1 MVSGPVR
8 IIVIGG
14 GGCTNGS
21 DPEMDAWILRQIPV
35 TGRKPRLGYLGT
47 ASGNCP
53 DKHAGFRAAYGNH
66 ATLLEAPPPMA
77 PAAECAAWLG
87 QLDLVYVGGGNT
99 RTVLE
104 SWRQTGW
111 DAALANAARSG
122 IMFAGVSAGGISWF
136 DAAFSD
142 ADRNG
147 LTPLAGLGLISGSCC
162 PHYSE
167 EPWRQPAYQAAIGD
181 GVIAPGI
188 AIDDGV
194 AVLCDNRGAIGWMS
208 ARPGVAAYRI
218 ERLGTSAVSRPLPR
232 LPASATAP

>member
-1 MVSGPVR
+1 
-8 IIVIGG
+8 
-14 GGCTNGS
+14 
-21 DPEMDAWILRQIPV
+21 
-35 TGRKPRLGYLGT
+35 
-47 ASGNCP
+47 
-53 DKHAGFRAAYGNH
+53 
-66 ATLLEAPPPMA
+66 MA

-99 RTVLE
+99 RTVLD

-122 IMFAGVSAGGISWF
+122 VMFAGVSAGGISWF

-142 ADRNG
+142 ADGNG